1 MQRTDFEH
9 WKGKE
14 VARLLAL
21 VETERRYYQEML
33 ASLPV
38 ALVVLAADRSVVSAN
53 RAFRQMF
60 SLSIEDLRRKSI
72 EQILPDDRL
81 IETIRDVAVNGIPQ
95 PGFLLQLEQT
105 LLRISI
111 LPIRNWADEMEMETL
126 LLVADVSDVRAGQA
140 TVTRAPAAVR
150 AISYF
155 PTEGLPAVIW
165 RADAST
171 LVFKQVSGAAE
182 NVLGYPAAHWIAA
195 SNFFAERI
203 HPEDR
208 EPTLR
213 FYRAAIELSGEAS
226 AEFRAISATG
236 ETIWCRETVHAA
248 GPGTLLGVCTSITQ
262 RKHSEQRR
270 FTAERISALRGLS
283 ARLAHELNNPLMIIT
298 GYAEEMLHG
307 LGSDDPRR
315 ADAEQILEATL
326 RIGGVTEQLLQFTR
340 RQARAP
346 QRVELTRMIS
356 EMEDQIVRA
365 AGNAVTVDM
374 NAETP
379 VWASANRRQLEEIL
393 LALVSAERED
403 AKDRTRV
410 SIACDTAIISELV
423 ETSSF
428 PPLKPGKYAR
438 LTIHDNGRG
447 MDAEKCLA
455 VFESFLTKDPRAAQK
470 NGSSVLAR
478 AYGVVREW
486 GGDIGFH
493 SELLDSPTRGSTFV
507 VYLPLA
513 AAESVTPAPKPV
525 AVVEPPVP
533 VPSAPKGESVRE
545 TILVV
550 DDELGIRALV
560 AKILRRERYLVLEA
574 GSATEAVTVA
584 LIHGAPIHLLLT
596 DVMLP
601 DRSGRQVAEQLH
613 EAVRDLKVVYMSGF
627 TDDDSL
633 RTGDFPP
640 GSRFLQKPFTLGTL
654 VGTVRE
660 ALDQ

>member
-1 MQRTDFEH
+1 
-9 WKGKE
+9 
-14 VARLLAL
+14 
-21 VETERRYYQEML
+21 
-33 ASLPV
+33 
-38 ALVVLAADRSVVSAN
+38 
-53 RAFRQMF
+53 
-60 SLSIEDLRRKSI
+60 
-72 EQILPDDRL
+72 
-81 IETIRDVAVNGIPQ
+81 
-95 PGFLLQLEQT
+95 
-105 LLRISI
+105 
-111 LPIRNWADEMEMETL
+111 
-126 LLVADVSDVRAGQA
+126 
-140 TVTRAPAAVR
+140 
-150 AISYF
+150 
-155 PTEGLPAVIW
+155 
-165 RADAST
+165 
-171 LVFKQVSGAAE
+171 
-182 NVLGYPAAHWIAA
+182 
-195 SNFFAERI
+195 
-203 HPEDR
+203 
-208 EPTLR
+208 
-213 FYRAAIELSGEAS
+213 
-226 AEFRAISATG
+226 
-236 ETIWCRETVHAA
+236 
-248 GPGTLLGVCTSITQ
+248 
-262 RKHSEQRR
+262 
-270 FTAERISALRGLS
+270 
-283 ARLAHELNNPLMIIT
+283 
-298 GYAEEMLHG
+298 
-307 LGSDDPRR
+307 
-315 ADAEQILEATL
+315 
-326 RIGGVTEQLLQFTR
+326 
-340 RQARAP
+340 
-346 QRVELTRMIS
+346 MIS

-365 AGNAVTVDM
+365 AGNGVTVDM

-423 ETSSF
+423 ETSSA
-428 PPLKPGKYAR
+428 PALKPGKYAR

>member
-111 LPIRNWADEMEMETL
+111 LPTRNWADEMEMETL
-126 LLVADVSDVRAGQA
+126 LLVADVS
-140 TVTRAPAAVR
+140 
-150 AISYF
+150 
-155 PTEGLPAVIW
+155 E
-165 RADAST
+165 
-171 LVFKQVSGAAE
+171 VSGAAE

-208 EPTLR
+208 ESTLR

-236 ETIWCRETVHAA
+236 EIIWCRETVHAA

-262 RKHSEQRR
+262 RKQSEQRR
-270 FTAERISALRGLS
+270 LTAERISALRGLS

-365 AGNAVTVDM
+365 AGKGVTVDM

-379 VWASANRRQLEEIL
+379 VWASANRQQLEEIL

-410 SIACDTAIISELV
+410 SIACDTVIISELV
-423 ETSSF
+423 ETGSA

-513 AAESVTPAPKPV
+513 AAEAVTPAPKPV

-550 DDELGIRALV
+550 DDEPGIRALV